1 MHPIRRIPPAPR
13 RPSAAAA
20 LAPLAAAAALA
31 LPTLAPPALALPAP
45 AAGPPAAPVAAEA
58 AATPIT
64 LAEVNTQV
72 DPAATHLPD
81 LKDILRRSAEAELK
95 AIDWGKEGLR
105 RRYKV
110 SAAVVQLQSGREGRL
125 LRASC
130 AVSAAVRD
138 ERGALLAIVEG
149 RARAEEEGAAPAS
162 AERGAL
168 EGAVQGA
175 IRRLPEAIRRAQ

>member
-1 MHPIRRIPPAPR
+1 MHAFRRFPPAPR
-13 RPSAAAA
+13 RSSAAAA
-20 LAPLAAAAALA
+20 LAPLAALAALS
-31 LPTLAPPALALPAP
+31 LAAPALPAP
-45 AAGPPAAPVAAEA
+45 VAGPPVAPFAGEA
-58 AATPIT
+58 AAPPIT

-72 DPAATHLPD
+72 DPSATHLPD
-81 LKDILRRSAEAELK
+81 LKEILRRSAEAELK

-110 SAAVVQLQSGREGRL
+110 SAAVVQLQSGRDGRL